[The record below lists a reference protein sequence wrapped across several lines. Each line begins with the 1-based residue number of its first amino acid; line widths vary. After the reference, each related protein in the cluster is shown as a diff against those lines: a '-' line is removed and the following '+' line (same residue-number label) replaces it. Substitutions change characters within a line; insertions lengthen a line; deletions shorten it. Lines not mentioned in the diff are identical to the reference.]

1 MTLLMETK
9 IFAVARIVNQV
20 DPIGKSGGLYL
31 GWKLGVSVEV
41 IHVGMAI
48 GFGVEE
54 ALPNLNL

>member
-1 MTLLMETK
+1 MIFLMETK

-20 DPIGKSGGLYL
+20 DPTGKSGGLYL
-31 GWKLGVSVEV
+31 RWKLGVSVDV

-54 ALPNLNL
+54 ALPNL